1 MLPLVMYTPLGN
13 TFYEATIP
21 FSVTLIMSQF
31 GRINI
36 DKRIINSLHNN
47 QTIADRLSRLLC
59 NIVESF
65 NGKLRD
71 ELINQE
77 VFTTLTEAKILIEV
91 WHRE

>member
-1 MLPLVMYTPLGN
+1 MVWCPLLT
-13 TFYEATIP
+13 
-21 FSVTLIMSQF
+21 SDLILR
-31 GRINI
+31 RINI